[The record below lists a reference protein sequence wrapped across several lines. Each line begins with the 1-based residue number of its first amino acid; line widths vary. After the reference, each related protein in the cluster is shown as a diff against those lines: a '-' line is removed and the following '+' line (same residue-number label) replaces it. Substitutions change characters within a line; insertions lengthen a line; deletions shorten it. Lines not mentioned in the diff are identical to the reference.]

1 MLVDRLECAPFRAGA
16 VIGYRFAGAA
26 SYGGLLAG
34 QASKYVEF

>member
-26 SYGGLLAG
+26 SYGGLLAR